1 MNAFVRISTS
11 SLYKVLNAHKIM
23 LGPHTVVKRTVEC
36 EWEEGGEKKKQEI
49 SITFV
54 IEETLED
61 FVHLCTVDDVCEMV
75 RFTPAPIGKRLLAFP
90 AFKRL
95 KSKS

>member
-1 MNAFVRISTS
+1 
-11 SLYKVLNAHKIM
+11 M